1 MGSSQTVTLERST
14 PLGTPQHR
22 SKLILTGAI
31 LLMAALTA
39 LVSTGQAHRSGC
51 HRWHS
56 CPSDSGSYV
65 CGDLGY
71 TTFCPNTEAAI
82 PTPTPKVKTQ
92 PLRPAKVTRGV
103 PYIHSYDLRAMGMDI
118 AQERSN
124 WFQLGIKKLDMR
136 LQVGSKTALLGSR
149 RTRVALKA
157 LPVIW
162 QGALYIPASAIKTMG
177 CKVDTKYLPSGV
189 LLDCSGVKSK
199 DVVFVKIW

>member
-1 MGSSQTVTLERST
+1 M
-14 PLGTPQHR
+14 GTPQHR
-22 SKLILTGAI
+22 VRSILISSLSLLLGLTM
-31 LLMAALTA
+31 LF
-39 LVSTGQAHRSGC
+39 SNGQAHRSGC

-56 CPSDSGSYV
+56 CPSDTGSYV

-71 TTFCPNTEAAI
+71 STFCPTTEAASPKPK
-82 PTPTPKVKTQ
+82 PTVKPQ

-149 RTRVALKA
+149 CEAF
-157 LPVIW
+157 
-162 QGALYIPASAIKTMG
+162 SA
-177 CKVDTKYLPSGV
+177 C
-189 LLDCSGVKSK
+189 
-199 DVVFVKIW
+199 